1 MNRKVLLAHSERFG
15 CPEQTYKQH
24 VSEVVRRALEFAS
37 QIAPHT
43 RFDALLLSTVR
54 AAAEYHDLGKID
66 EANQQV
72 LQVKTRQSLP
82 VDHWDAG
89 AAYLLE
95 KKSIPSAVCIFSHH
109 VGLPSI
115 YEEKSKL
122 YPFRVRTRAKIGEKT
137 VREITDEK
145 LKDYINNHEA
155 EIGSSPNFP
164 KGRAPG
170 PTFLRFALSCLV
182 DADHTDTARNYGNTV
197 PEGEVALTAELRL
210 AALDQYV
217 AGLATDNKD
226 SRERNDL
233 RQQVYD
239 ACRTAQPAENGLIA
253 CDSPVGTGKTTAV
266 MAHLLNVAKQKGLR
280 RVFVVLP
287 FTNIID
293 QSVEVYRKALVL
305 DGEKQ
310 EKVVAAH
317 HHKADFEEEANR
329 AFSFLWNAPV
339 TVTTAVQFFETIAS
353 NHPATL
359 RKLHQLAGSAIFIDE
374 AHAALP
380 AHLWPQAWKWLQEL
394 VKDWGCYIVMASGS
408 LTRFWELEEFASP
421 KIQLLELV
429 SPSVRASTID
439 SEQKRIVYR
448 MKDDPLTLEGLC
460 DWIAELPGPRLVLL
474 NTVQSAAAVAKE
486 MARRHDRN
494 KVEYAQK
501 GLLHNCYRN
510 GDKDKV
516 EHLSTAL
523 APIHRKITI
532 DRIKRR
538 LKDKNDTDW
547 TLVATSCVEAGI
559 DFSFKSAAREQCS
572 LVSTIQTSGRAN
584 RSGEFGT
591 SELWIFKI
599 KAGDLLKE
607 HPAFRT
613 SARILADLYKEQ
625 KISPDFCKEAMR
637 REVRDL
643 NQGLCDDDPIVKDE
657 KARKFPNVEEK
668 FKVIASNTISVLVD
682 DDLRQRLEDRESRKE
697 IEPQELQQKTVA
709 IYSWKASQYGVMP
722 LQGAGDLYF
731 WMLEYDDFLGYMAGV
746 LNLANFDDHCCI

>member
-1 MNRKVLLAHSERFG
+1 MTVYLAHSAKDG
-15 CPEQTYKQH
+15 IPEQTYRRH
-24 VSEVVRRALEFAS
+24 VMEVLRMACSNAERASTYSDFGLLLKEVVE
-37 QIAPHT
+37 H
-43 RFDALLLSTVR
+43 
-54 AAAEYHDLGKID
+54 AAAYHDLGKLD
-66 EANQQV
+66 EGNQQV
-72 LQVKTRQSLP
+72 LRTGRGKLP
-82 VDHWDAG
+82 VKHWDAG
-89 AAYLLE
+89 TAHLLTYAKRLANQIAAFLVACHHQGLL
-95 KKSIPSAVCIFSHH
+95 S
-109 VGLPSI
+109 LPD
-115 YEEKSKL
+115 EQVKG
-122 YPFRVRTRAKIGEKT
+122 PGMFREA
-137 VREITDEK
+137 
-145 LKDYINNHEA
+145 NN
-155 EIGSSPNFP
+155 
-164 KGRAPG
+164 KGRTDIVLSHYLEAHLAEMGDHSVSEYDWKGKSATPL
-170 PTFLRFALSCLV
+170 FMRIALSCLV
-182 DADHTDTARNYGNTV
+182 DADHTDTARHYGNTV
-197 PEGEVALTAELRL
+197 PEGETQLAAEQRL

-217 AGLATDNKD
+217 AGLATDNED
-226 SRERNDL
+226 NRERNDL

-305 DGEKQ
+305 DREEQ

-339 TVTTAVQFFETIAS
+339 TVTTAVQFFETLSS

-380 AHLWPQAWKWLQEL
+380 AHLWPQAWKWIQEL

-408 LTRFWELEEFASP
+408 LTRFWELPEFSSP
-421 KIQLLELV
+421 QVELMELV
-429 SPSVRASTID
+429 RQNVRASTIG
-439 SEQKRIVYR
+439 SEHKRIAYQ
-448 MKDDPLTLEGLC
+448 MKAEPLTLEELC
-460 DWIAELPGPRLVLL
+460 NWIAELPGPRLVIL

-501 GLLHNCYRN
+501 GLLYNCKRN
-510 GDKDKV
+510 GDKDRV

-523 APIHRKITI
+523 APVHRKTTI
-532 DRIKRR
+532 DRIKKR
-538 LKDKNDTDW
+538 LKDNQDTDW

-599 KAGDLLKE
+599 KAGEMLKE
-607 HPAFRT
+607 HPAFKT
-613 SARILADLYKEQ
+613 SARILAELYREK
-625 KISPDFCKEAMR
+625 KLSPDFCKEAMR
-637 REVRDL
+637 REVRDK
-643 NQGLCDDDPIVKDE
+643 NQGLCDDDQIVKAE
-657 KARKFPNVEEK
+657 KARKFPDVEEQ
-668 FKVIASNTISVLVD
+668 FKVIPSNTIAVLVD
-682 DDLRQRLEDRESRKE
+682 EELRQRIEDREKRKR
-697 IEPQELQQKTVA
+697 ITPQELQQKTVA
-709 IYSWKASQYGVMP
+709 IYNWKASQYGVMP

-746 LNLANFDDHCCI
+746 LKLATFDDYCCI